1 MSIKSEAFL
10 NLIDTL
16 CIECKNR
23 YFEFIDNQYHT
34 LEEENDWDCTSYGE
48 YIPGG
53 PLDRAIAG
61 QESEYEEEIDLYKT
75 YGGD

>member
-1 MSIKSEAFL
+1 MKNEML
-10 NLIDTL
+10 QKLIDTL
-16 CIECKNR
+16 CPLCKNR
-23 YFEFIDNQYHT
+23 YFELTSSSYYQTIEEDSNLNYTPYREHID
-34 LEEENDWDCTSYGE
+34 S
-48 YIPGG
+48 G